1 MANWPFTNKMRQM
14 CMFDGDGDAIWTQGN
29 EIWNLGW
36 DMTYASQTL
45 EHLASG
51 EDGQQGKAVDA
62 LRKKVDDAY
71 VTLELAGELYRPLGL
86 ALRGYGAEVRD
97 GIKTQVDTCYNDAFE
112 KWNTYIDLPGDKDG
126 TDYFLGINKP
136 EEGSAEEAEQE
147 AEDAAKLKAWE
158 EWEAAAN
165 AYDTAYD
172 SWEDAW
178 DEATKKIDDAFTDD
192 LKDSKWEDVKGWIKV
207 ALEVLKWAGLV
218 VGIAALIIGGPIIAA
233 IAAAIAVATIIL
245 TVVMAIDGDGSWTDV
260 AWAAVDLIPFGKAG
274 KLFKH
279 SDGFKTAAKEFAGEG
294 LKNFKMLKFNGSF
307 NPLKWRPNGVY
318 GEGWD
323 AVKAFKG
330 NKGWARWGDGAN
342 TSWSDSITKV
352 LTGKNFKDWGDTANG
367 MPGSIYEMYHS
378 KVGHW
383 LKIEG
388 WGNTI
393 YNQWGNDGEDRT
405 SLRNSNPIVK
415 TIW

>member
-97 GIKTQVDTCYNDAFE
+97 GIKTQVDTCYNDAYE

-147 AEDAAKLKAWE
+147 AEDAAKLQAWE

-172 SWEDAW
+172 TWEDAW

-192 LKDSKWEDVKGWIKV
+192 LKDSRWENIKGWIKV

-233 IAAAIAVATIIL
+233 IAAAIAVATLVL
-245 TVVMAIDGDGSWTDV
+245 TVVMAIDGDGSWGDV
-260 AWAAVDLIPFGKAG
+260 AWAAVDLIPFGKLG
-274 KLFKH
+274 KLFK
-279 SDGFKTAAKEFAGEG
+279 SGQRMNFVGDMFANFGARQRVLKDGVLEIE
-294 LKNFKMLKFNGSF
+294 
-307 NPLKWRPNGVY
+307 PNVY
-318 GEGWD
+318 KKGWD
-323 AVKAFKG
+323 ALMDFG
-330 NKGWARWGDGAN
+330 NKSGWERWGKGAN
-342 TSWSDSITKV
+342 TSWTDSMVKT
-352 LTGKNFKDWGDTANG
+352 LTGKNLNDWDDVATG

-378 KVGHW
+378 KVAHW